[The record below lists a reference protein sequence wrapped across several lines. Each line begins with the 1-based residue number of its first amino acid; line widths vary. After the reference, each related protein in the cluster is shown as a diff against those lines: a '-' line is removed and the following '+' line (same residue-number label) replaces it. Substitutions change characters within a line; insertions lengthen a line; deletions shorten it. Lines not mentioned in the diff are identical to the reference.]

1 MFDADSIVPVIFAG
15 VVILALA
22 WLWSWYTAMHIKED
36 VSKTN
41 DTD

>member
-22 WLWSWYTAMHIKED
+22 WLWSWYTATHAKED
-36 VSKTN
+36 VSKT
-41 DTD
+41 DATD